1 MFNTAPT
8 ASVLTSPFS
17 FFYSVLA
24 CSNQKGRRRSRVE
37 DPVQPRQGQGRP
49 PPQGRRKK
57 RLRRDAVP
65 QARAQLEISRQGET
79 KRDQGELSREDRA
92 ISALLHC
99 LLVQGNPIK
108 IRALG
113 SEHVVKQLV

>member
-92 ISALLHC
+92 ISVLLHC
-99 LLVQGNPIK
+99 LLVQANPIK